1 MGFFYEHLVRPM
13 LFRQDPEAAHDF
25 GVTALDYLS
34 RLGFVCRVMQ
44 RHNAPRRVKP
54 IEVWGIP
61 FPNAV
66 GLAAGMDKNARIW
79 RSAGALGF
87 GFIEIGTVTQHKQ
100 SGNDR
105 PRMFRYPEQGAIL
118 NRMGFN
124 NDGAEA
130 IAARLKKSLAA
141 KHRPIPIGV
150 NLGKSKITP
159 LDQAA
164 SDYLASFHLL
174 ADYADYFAINVSSP
188 NTPGLRDLQ
197 GANYLPELLRELVAA
212 NRGRARKLG
221 AKPKPMLL
229 KIAPDLSFRE
239 IDDILET
246 LLGAEFDGII
256 ATNTTIAREGPMA
269 RVTESGGISGRP
281 LHRRACEVVKYIH
294 LSTHGKLPII
304 GVGGIDS
311 PESAGRMVDAGAALV
326 QIYSGMIYKGPFFA
340 KEVAQALAPR
350 HQGWI

>member
-1 MGFFYEHLVRPM
+1 
-13 LFRQDPEAAHDF
+13 
-25 GVTALDYLS
+25 
-34 RLGFVCRVMQ
+34 MQ
-44 RHNAPRRVKP
+44 RHNAPRQVKP

-79 RSAGALGF
+79 RAAGALGF
-87 GFIEIGTVTQHKQ
+87 GFVEIGTVTQHKQ

-105 PRMFRYPEQGAIL
+105 PRMFRYPDHEAIL

-130 IAARLKKSLAA
+130 VAARLKKSMAA
-141 KHRPIPIGV
+141 KNRPIPLGV
-150 NLGKSKITP
+150 NLGKSKVTP

-164 SDYLASFHLL
+164 SDYLASFHAL

-197 GANYLPELLRELVAA
+197 GANYLPQLLRELVSA
-212 NRGRARKLG
+212 NRSRAKKLG
-221 AKPKPMLL
+221 SKPKPMLL
-229 KIAPDLSFRE
+229 KVAPDLTFRE
-239 IDDILET
+239 IDGIIQT
-246 LLGAEFDGII
+246 LHDVEFDGII
-256 ATNTTIAREGPMA
+256 ATNTTIAREGPMS
-269 RVTESGGISGRP
+269 RVSETGGISGRP

-294 LSTHGKLPII
+294 LSTSGKLPII

-311 PESAGRMVDAGAALV
+311 PESAGRMVDAGATLV
-326 QIYSGMIYKGPFFA
+326 QIYSGMVYKGPFLA
-340 KEVAQALAPR
+340 KEIAQALAPR